1 MPDRASKELR
11 WLEKP
16 DTRTPP
22 NVLPGGVLLFA
33 FLMKAGGQS
42 LKPEERA
49 FCFFAWIHPV
59 SRFFSDA
66 PQKTPA
72 GSFLSRRGSFPDG
85 LGWATQAI
93 SLLNMMGKNEKPL

>member
-1 MPDRASKELR
+1 MPDRASKEPRGSKNRNHKNSL
-11 WLEKP
+11 
-16 DTRTPP
+16 

-59 SRFFSDA
+59 SRFSPMRRKKRRQAAFYCGGVHFPTDWVGRHK
-66 PQKTPA
+66 Q
-72 GSFLSRRGSFPDG
+72 FL
-85 LGWATQAI
+85 
-93 SLLNMMGKNEKPL
+93 N